1 VNITA
6 AFVDTPSTSSIAADG
21 QGVTLNLKGNFGC
34 AGDMALGATMD
45 GIRVHAVLSSEAG
58 AIKGKF
64 DTATLGTWKD
74 YSTTLGVSAAD
85 MQAGLQ

>member
-1 VNITA
+1 
-6 AFVDTPSTSSIAADG
+6 
-21 QGVTLNLKGNFGC
+21 
-34 AGDMALGATMD
+34 MALGATMD

-74 YSTTLGVSAAD
+74 YSTTLGVSAQD